1 VPRLRSLLVR
11 IWSEVSISPL
21 IRRIRRKKMTE
32 KAQQPKDK
40 NYNLI
45 SVLHQSAD
53 SVDTVKTY
61 IQDAEQEGDQELVD
75 FFSSVLDN
83 NQETSQR
90 AKEML
95 VQRLE
100 REQE

>member
-1 VPRLRSLLVR
+1 
-11 IWSEVSISPL
+11 
-21 IRRIRRKKMTE
+21 MTE

-45 SVLHQSAD
+45 TVLSQASD
-53 SVDTVKTY
+53 NVETLKSY
-61 IQDAEQEGDQELVD
+61 IQDAEQEGDQELID
-75 FFSSVLDN
+75 FFSSVFDN
-83 NQETSQR
+83 NLEASQR

-100 REQE
+100 QEQE

>member
-1 VPRLRSLLVR
+1 
-11 IWSEVSISPL
+11 
-21 IRRIRRKKMTE
+21 MTE

-45 SVLHQSAD
+45 TVLSQAAD
-53 SVDTVKTY
+53 NVETLKSY
-61 IQDAEQEGDQELVD
+61 IQDAEQEGDQELID
-75 FFSSVLDN
+75 FFSTVFDN
-83 NQETSQR
+83 NLEASQR

-100 REQE
+100 QEQE

>member
-1 VPRLRSLLVR
+1 
-11 IWSEVSISPL
+11 
-21 IRRIRRKKMTE
+21 MTE

-45 SVLHQSAD
+45 TVLSQAAD
-53 SVDTVKTY
+53 NVETLKSY
-61 IQDAEQEGDQELVD
+61 IQDAEQEGDQELID
-75 FFSSVLDN
+75 FFSMVFDN
-83 NQETSQR
+83 NLEASQR

>member
-1 VPRLRSLLVR
+1 
-11 IWSEVSISPL
+11 
-21 IRRIRRKKMTE
+21 MTE

-45 SVLHQSAD
+45 TVLSQAAD
-53 SVDTVKTY
+53 NVETLKSY
-61 IQDAEQEGDQELVD
+61 IQDAEQEGDQELID
-75 FFSSVLDN
+75 FFSTVFDN
-83 NQETSQR
+83 NLEASQQ

>member
-1 VPRLRSLLVR
+1 
-11 IWSEVSISPL
+11 
-21 IRRIRRKKMTE
+21 MTE

-45 SVLHQSAD
+45 SVLSQAAENVETLKS
-53 SVDTVKTY
+53 Y
-61 IQDAEQEGDQELVD
+61 IQDAEQEGDQELVN
-75 FFSSVLDN
+75 FFSTVLDN
-83 NQETSQR
+83 NQDASQR

-100 REQE
+100 QEQE

>member
-1 VPRLRSLLVR
+1 
-11 IWSEVSISPL
+11 
-21 IRRIRRKKMTE
+21 MTE

-45 SVLHQSAD
+45 TVLSQSAENVETLK
-53 SVDTVKTY
+53 SY
-61 IQDAEQEGDQELVD
+61 IQDADQEGDQELVD
-75 FFSSVLDN
+75 FFSTVLDN
-83 NQETSQR
+83 NQDASQW

-100 REQE
+100 QEQE

>member
-1 VPRLRSLLVR
+1 
-11 IWSEVSISPL
+11 
-21 IRRIRRKKMTE
+21 MTE
-32 KAQQPKDK
+32 KARQPKDK

-45 SVLHQSAD
+45 SVLYQSSDNAEEL
-53 SVDTVKTY
+53 KTY
-61 IQDAEQEGDQELVD
+61 IQDAEQEDDQELID
-75 FFSSVLDN
+75 FFSTVLEN
-83 NQETSQR
+83 NLETNQR

>member
-1 VPRLRSLLVR
+1 
-11 IWSEVSISPL
+11 
-21 IRRIRRKKMTE
+21 MTE

-45 SVLHQSAD
+45 TVLHQAAD
-53 SVDTVKTY
+53 SVETLKTY
-61 IQDAEQEGDQELVD
+61 IQDAEQEGDQELID
-75 FFSSVLDN
+75 FFSTVFDN
-83 NQETSQR
+83 NLETSQQ

-95 VQRLE
+95 VNRLE

>member
-1 VPRLRSLLVR
+1 
-11 IWSEVSISPL
+11 
-21 IRRIRRKKMTE
+21 MTE

-45 SVLHQSAD
+45 SVLHQAAD
-53 SVDTVKTY
+53 SVETVKTY

-75 FFSSVLDN
+75 FFSSVFDN
-83 NQETSQR
+83 NLEASQR
-90 AKEML
+90 AKELL

>member
-1 VPRLRSLLVR
+1 
-11 IWSEVSISPL
+11 
-21 IRRIRRKKMTE
+21 MTE

-45 SVLHQSAD
+45 TVLSQAAD
-53 SVDTVKTY
+53 NVETLKSY
-61 IQDAEQEGDQELVD
+61 IQDAEQEGDQELID
-75 FFSSVLDN
+75 FFSSVFDN
-83 NQETSQR
+83 NLEASQR
-90 AKEML
+90 AKELL

>member
-1 VPRLRSLLVR
+1 
-11 IWSEVSISPL
+11 
-21 IRRIRRKKMTE
+21 MTE

-45 SVLHQSAD
+45 SVLSQAAD
-53 SVDTVKTY
+53 NVETLKSY
-61 IQDAEQEGDQELVD
+61 IQDAEQEGDQELVN
-75 FFSSVLDN
+75 FFSTVLDN
-83 NQETSQR
+83 NQDASQR

-100 REQE
+100 QEQE